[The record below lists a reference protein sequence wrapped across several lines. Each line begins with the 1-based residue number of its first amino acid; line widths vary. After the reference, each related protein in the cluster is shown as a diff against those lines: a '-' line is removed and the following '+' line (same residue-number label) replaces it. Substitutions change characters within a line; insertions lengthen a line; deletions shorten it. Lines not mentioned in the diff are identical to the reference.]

1 MHERRTNRFPAN
13 LSEILCRRPRSLWAV
28 ICFPVVVIASLS
40 TTMATW
46 GQPPQCDPS
55 KVVGPMR
62 CAACHENEVRVWMQT
77 PHAKTLE
84 DLHRRPNANAIAA
97 KMGIRS
103 IKRGDICLDCHYTS
117 QAVGDKNQV
126 IAGVSCESCHGAATD
141 WITLHN
147 DYGGPTVVK
156 AQETAAHKEQR
167 RETAIAHGMRNPS
180 NVYLIA
186 RSCLQCHS
194 VPNEKL
200 VNIGGHGAGTLDFEL
215 VSWSQG
221 INRHNFMRT
230 DNRSNAENS
239 PEALR
244 VMYVAGQIADLEF
257 STRATATATERG
269 TYGLTVAQRAVNA
282 AVRLQNIQQQIQNP
296 HVEQTLIAFSRAVLK
311 TNNESELM
319 AIADEI
325 QQAGIA
331 FAQSAE
337 GASWTTLDAMIP
349 SRNQYK

>member
-1 MHERRTNRFPAN
+1 MLEPQPIRCCTQFDDN
-13 LSEILCRRPRSLWAV
+13 CRRCPAELGWLLAILMGWFCFDSLANMAWA
-28 ICFPVVVIASLS
+28 
-40 TTMATW
+40 
-46 GQPPQCDPS
+46 QPPQCDPN

-141 WITLHN
+141 WITVHN
-147 DYGGPTVVK
+147 DYGGPTVLK
-156 AQETAAHKEQR
+156 SQETAAHKTLR
-167 RETAIAHGMRNPS
+167 RENAIAQGMRNPS

-200 VNIGGHGAGTLDFEL
+200 VNVGGHGAGTLNFEL

-230 DNRSNAENS
+230 DNRSNAENP

-244 VMYVAGQIADLEF
+244 VMYVAGQLADLEF

-269 TYGLTVAQRAVNA
+269 TYGLTVAQRAANA
-282 AVRLQNIQQQIQNP
+282 AIRLQEIQQQIQNP
-296 HVEQTLIAFSRAVLK
+296 HVEQALLAFSRAVLK
-311 TNNESELM
+311 TNNEQELL

-331 FAQSAE
+331 FAQSAD
-337 GASWTTLDAMIP
+337 GSTWAALDAMIP
-349 SRNQYK
+349 SKSQYK

>member
-1 MHERRTNRFPAN
+1 M
-13 LSEILCRRPRSLWAV
+13 
-28 ICFPVVVIASLS
+28 
-40 TTMATW
+40 
-46 GQPPQCDPS
+46 
-55 KVVGPMR
+55 
-62 CAACHENEVRVWMQT
+62 
-77 PHAKTLE
+77 
-84 DLHRRPNANAIAA
+84 
-97 KMGIRS
+97 
-103 IKRGDICLDCHYTS
+103 
-117 QAVGDKNQV
+117 
-126 IAGVSCESCHGAATD
+126 
-141 WITLHN
+141 HN
-147 DYGGPTVVK
+147 DYGGPTVLK
-156 AQETAAHKEQR
+156 SQETAAHKEQR
-167 RETAIAHGMRNPS
+167 RETAIAQGMRNPS

-221 INRHNFMRT
+221 INRHNFLRT

-269 TYGLTVAQRAVNA
+269 TYGLTVAQRAANT
-282 AVRLQNIQQQIQNP
+282 AVRLQTIQQEIQDP
-296 HVEQTLIAFSRAVLK
+296 QVERALMAFSRAVLK
-311 TNNESELM
+311 TNNEAELL

-331 FAQSAE
+331 FAQTADSS
-337 GASWTTLDAMIP
+337 SWTALDHMIP
-349 SRNQYK
+349 TKSQYK